1 MNISSN
7 GTTFTQRI
15 MLDFRTRSQMTA
27 CVFYLDLEKS
37 VEVCYTYDKLS
48 RVKERE
54 TVSLTGGSSSCEG
67 FIYDAAGNVTQSSK
81 DEPGSYSSTR
91 YTYDS
96 LTNRLASY
104 DGCTP
109 TYDADGN
116 MRRQTFDFFHTVHY
130 SRQDKRD

>member
-1 MNISSN
+1 MNISSS
-7 GTTFTQRI
+7 GTTFTKQI
-15 MLDFRTRSQMTA
+15 MLDFRTRSHPD
-27 CVFYLDLEKS
+27 CVCFYLPLAKF

-54 TVSLTGGSSSCEG
+54 TVSLTGGSSSCES
-67 FIYDAAGNVTQSSK
+67 FIYDAAGNVTRSGK
-81 DEPGSYSSTR
+81 DEPGSYSSTH

-116 MRRQTFDFFHTVHY
+116 MRRQ
-130 SRQDKRD
+130 

>member
-1 MNISSN
+1 MIFAHAV
-7 GTTFTQRI
+7 T
-15 MLDFRTRSQMTA
+15 LTA

-54 TVSLTGGSSSCEG
+54 TVSLTGGSSSCEN

-81 DEPGSYSSTR
+81 DEPGTYSTTN

-116 MRRQTFDFFHTVHY
+116 MRRQERTIRTRFKDTDFGQYCGKNSYNMLYYLKF
-130 SRQDKRD
+130 